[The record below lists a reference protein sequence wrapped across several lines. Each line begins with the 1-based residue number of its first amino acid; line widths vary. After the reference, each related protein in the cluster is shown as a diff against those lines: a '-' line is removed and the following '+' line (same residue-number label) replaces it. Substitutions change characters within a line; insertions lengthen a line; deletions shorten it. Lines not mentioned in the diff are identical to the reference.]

1 MLTQDK
7 KEYFE
12 ELLFQRMDEL
22 FAGAN
27 KAVNDFDGLRD
38 ISPDF
43 TDQASM
49 ETDAAFSFRLKERES
64 RLMRKISRTLDKLN
78 NGDFGVCEECGREI
92 SEERLKARPIAALCI
107 ECKRM
112 QEVREKSRGL

>member
-12 ELLFQRMDEL
+12 ELLFQRLDEL

-43 TDQASM
+43 TDQASI
-49 ETDAAFSFRLKERES
+49 ETDAAFSFRLKE
-64 RLMRKISRTLDKLN
+64 
-78 NGDFGVCEECGREI
+78 
-92 SEERLKARPIAALCI
+92 
-107 ECKRM
+107 
-112 QEVREKSRGL
+112 

>member
-27 KAVNDFDGLRD
+27 RAVNDFDGLRD

-43 TDQASM
+43 TDLASM
-49 ETDAAFSFRLKERES
+49 ETDTSFSFRLKERES
-64 RLMRKISRTLDKLN
+64 RLMRKINRTLEKIER
-78 NGDFGVCEECGREI
+78 GDFGVCEECGRGI

-112 QEVREKSRGL
+112 EEAEEKNRGL

>member
-7 KEYFE
+7 KEYFK
-12 ELLFQRMDEL
+12 ELLFQRLDEL

-38 ISPDF
+38 MCRDF

-64 RLMRKISRTLDKLN
+64 RLMRKISRALDKLN
-78 NGDFGVCEECGREI
+78 KGDFGVCEECGREI
-92 SEERLKARPIAALCI
+92 SEERLTARPIATLCI

-112 QEVREKSRGL
+112 QEAREKNRGL

>member
-12 ELLFQRMDEL
+12 ELLFQRLDEL

-64 RLMRKISRTLDKLN
+64 RLMRKITRTLEKLDEGN
-78 NGDFGVCEECGREI
+78 FGVCEECGRGI

-112 QEVREKSRGL
+112 QEAVEKIRGL

>member
-7 KEYFE
+7 KEYFKD
-12 ELLFQRMDEL
+12 LLFQRLDEL

-27 KAVNDFDGLRD
+27 RTVNDFDGLGN

-43 TDQASM
+43 VDLASM
-49 ETDAAFSFRLKERES
+49 ETDAAFSFHLKERES
-64 RLMRKISRTLDKLN
+64 RLMKKINRTLDKIDE
-78 NGDFGVCEECGREI
+78 GDFGICEECGREI
-92 SEERLKARPIAALCI
+92 SMERLKARPMATLCI

-112 QEVREKSRGL
+112 EEAEEKNRGL